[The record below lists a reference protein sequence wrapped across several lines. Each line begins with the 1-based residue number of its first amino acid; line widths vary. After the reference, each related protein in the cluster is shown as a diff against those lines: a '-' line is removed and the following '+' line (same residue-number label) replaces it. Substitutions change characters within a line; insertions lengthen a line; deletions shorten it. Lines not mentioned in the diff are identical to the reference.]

1 MDPNAFRMSFGKRS
15 AEQNEQANK
24 EDKATSDKLYDD
36 TKFEE
41 MKRMDAN
48 AFRMSFG
55 KRSVRCRRLSLRP

>member
-15 AEQNEQANK
+15 VALESEESNKTSATQNTD
-24 EDKATSDKLYDD
+24 DKSE
-36 TKFEE
+36 FEE

-55 KRSVRCRRLSLRP
+55 KRSVYPCTN